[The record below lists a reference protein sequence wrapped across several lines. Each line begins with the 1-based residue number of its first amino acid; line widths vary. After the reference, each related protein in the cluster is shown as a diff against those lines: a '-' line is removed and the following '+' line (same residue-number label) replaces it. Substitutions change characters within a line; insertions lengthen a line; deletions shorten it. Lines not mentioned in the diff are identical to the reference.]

1 MRKLLLV
8 DDNRDTKNLGCR
20 STSISLHWSLKK
32 YFKIFSVINK
42 KEVDNPFAIGTMIT
56 EGSLNQKII
65 GKIGNRFQKIE
76 PLLKLIGIK
85 KDFIEINMNRT
96 MNNFFKWKNKYNF
109 LNTIY
114 SKISEAELI
123 VINGEGS
130 MIFTSP
136 PRRDLLFQ
144 LFIINIAHKL
154 KKPIFY
160 VNAMISDCPFTGR
173 NRQLFELSIKT
184 LKKCKLVSVRDPI
197 SYNIVKDKL
206 NNIDFT
212 PDALFT
218 WFNLIRTPMFKL
230 PSNTDILI
238 PFPEYENA
246 FGCLDFTKPFIC
258 LGGSSIIPKLDKYKV
273 IKSYTKLIEAL
284 KFLRMPIYIIESC
297 GGDMLLREV
306 SQKTKIPIIHVETN
320 IIAITSI
327 LSISSLFISGR
338 YHPSIMASLGG
349 TPCIFLKSNSHK
361 TRSLQL
367 LLNYKEIYEYD
378 IILDNETISKIV
390 GIAKEIISQ
399 KNTPREKILKRVN
412 YLCEKSSALPKKI
425 KELFEKDIKR
435 PNQLSSS

>member
-8 DDNRDTKNLGCR
+8 DDNRDAINLGCR
-20 STSISLHWSLKK
+20 ATSISLYWSLKK

-42 KEVDNPFAIGTMIT
+42 KEARDPFAIGTMIT

-65 GKIGNRFQKIE
+65 EKIGYRFQKID

-85 KDFIEINMNRT
+85 KDFIEIDMNRT
-96 MNNFFKWKNKYNF
+96 MNNFFKWREKYNF

-144 LFIINIAHKL
+144 LCIINIAHKL

-173 NRQLFELSIKT
+173 NTQLFELSIET
-184 LKKCKLVSVRDPI
+184 LKKCKLVSARDPI
-197 SYNIVKDKL
+197 SYNIVKDRL

-238 PFPEYENA
+238 PFPEYENT

-273 IKSYTKLIEAL
+273 IKSYTKLIKAL
-284 KFLRMPIYIIESC
+284 KSLRMPIYIIESC
-297 GGDMLLREV
+297 SGDMVLREV
-306 SQKTKIPIIHVETN
+306 SQKTEIPIIQVGTN

-327 LSISSLFISGR
+327 LSSSSLFISGR

-378 IILDNETISKIV
+378 IILDDETILKIV
-390 GIAKEIISQ
+390 RIAKEIISQ

-412 YLCEKSSALPKKI
+412 CLCEKSSALPKKI
-425 KELFEKDIKR
+425 KELFEKDSKR
-435 PNQLSSS
+435 PNQLSSN